1 MISILSKTQQFLFLK
16 RLVWFQSGRSLITA
30 NICKPLSMLSQPS
43 LSKASNALKNSTYRA
58 NFKLYCQYFLR
69 QNNFAINYAL

>member
-1 MISILSKTQQFLFLK
+1 
-16 RLVWFQSGRSLITA
+16 
-30 NICKPLSMLSQPS
+30 MLSQLS

-69 QNNFAINYAL
+69 QKNFAINYAL